1 MYRLGHKICFCWWRQ
16 ETRVY
21 WGGGTVKH
29 FAVVVWHLGL
39 FFLFPFF
46 FFFKWHCFLIRR
58 EIRV

>member
-29 FAVVVWHLGL
+29 FAVVVWHLQL

-46 FFFKWHCFLIRR
+46 FFLNGIVF
-58 EIRV
+58 